1 MAIVGPGGGGGGPP
15 TGAAGGVLA
24 AEYPNPGLSSLGT
37 LFGTAYGAPT
47 ARTTGVEW
55 LPSAS
60 KWVLVMI
67 QVTAVSVTGSN
78 VTCTVGG
85 SIAFDNKLKLT
96 AAEKLVF
103 PVLVPPNTKMK
114 VEMTELNHTVVTRE
128 LV

>member
-37 LFGTAYGAPT
+37 LFGSTYSAPV

-55 LPSAS
+55 LPSAT
-60 KWVLVMI
+60 KWVMVMV
-67 QVTAVSVTGSN
+67 QVTAVTVTGSS

-85 SIAFDNKLKLT
+85 NIAFENKLKLSV
-96 AAEKLVF
+96 AEKLLF

-114 VEMTELNHTVVTRE
+114 VEMTEANHTVVTRE
-128 LV
+128 LL